1 MEDQIFWFDGKETIN
16 QRGVTLR
23 IKSEELSIGIV
34 IGEVEE
40 LSCPLEA
47 EQVARLC
54 ATMSNWLAARG
65 QADLLQRAAGF

>member
-1 MEDQIFWFDGKETIN
+1 MEDQIFWFDGQETAN
-16 QRGVTLR
+16 QCGITLR
-23 IKSEELSIGIV
+23 IKSDELSIGIV

-40 LSCPLEA
+40 LSCTLEA

-65 QADLLQRAAGF
+65 QADLLQPVAGF